1 MFIDKARIFVKS
13 GNGGNGAVSFRREK
27 YVPAGGPDGG
37 DGGNGA
43 SVIFEVDLGLR
54 TLMDF
59 KYQRK
64 YVAEHGEDGSKKR
77 KAGKNGEDLVLK
89 VPPGTIIR
97 DEATGLIIA
106 DLKEEGDKAIVARGG
121 RGGKGNQHFAN
132 AVRQAPAFAR
142 SGSEATGLI
151 IADLKEE
158 GDKAIVARGGRGG
171 KGNQHFANAVRQA
184 PAFARSGSDGVEK
197 WVVLELKMIADVG
210 LLGFPNVG
218 KSTFLSVVTKAKPKI
233 ANYHFTTLTPNLGVV
248 QTKFGDSFVLADIP
262 GLIEG
267 AADGIGLGHDFLR
280 HVERTKVLIHIVDIS
295 GIEGRD
301 ALEDFDKIND
311 ELKLYNEKLSTRPQ
325 IVVANKMDI
334 LEDETIFEDFK
345 NELEGRGYKVFK
357 MSAATRQGID
367 DVIAYVSELLQ
378 DAEEIE
384 LVSEEEMFR
393 PELDEPQDEG
403 LQIEIED
410 GVYVVTGKSLRRIM
424 YSVNFEDMES
434 LQYFQKAM
442 ESQGVFDRL
451 REMGIEDG
459 DTVRIYEIEF
469 EFYN

>member
-77 KAGKNGEDLVLK
+77 KAGRNGEDLILK

-97 DEATGLIIA
+97 DEATGLVIA
-106 DLKEEGDKAIVARGG
+106 DLKEEGDRAVVA
-121 RGGKGNQHFAN
+121 K
-132 AVRQAPAFAR
+132 
-142 SGSEATGLI
+142 
-151 IADLKEE
+151 
-158 GDKAIVARGGRGG
+158 GGRGG

-248 QTKFGDSFVLADIP
+248 QTKFGESFVLADIP

-267 AADGIGLGHDFLR
+267 AAEGVGLGHDFLR

-295 GIEGRD
+295 GLEGRD
-301 ALEDFDKIND
+301 ALDDFDKING
-311 ELKLYNEKLSTRPQ
+311 ELKLYNEKLATRPQ
-325 IVVANKMDI
+325 VVVANKMDI
-334 LEDETIFEDFK
+334 LEDESIFEEFK

-357 MSAATRQGID
+357 MSAATRQGVD
-367 DVIAYVSELLQ
+367 DVIAYVSELLRE
-378 DAEEIE
+378 AEEIE

-393 PELDEPQDEG
+393 PELDEVQDEG
-403 LQIEIED
+403 LQIDIED

-424 YSVNFEDMES
+424 YSVNFDDMES

-469 EFYN
+469 EFYH

>member
-1 MFIDKARIFVKS
+1 MFIDKARIFVKA

-37 DGGNGA
+37 DGGRGA
-43 SVIFEVDLGLR
+43 SVIFEVDNDLR

-64 YVAEHGEDGSKKR
+64 YVATPGGDGSKKR
-77 KAGKNGEDLVLK
+77 QAGKNGEDLVLK
-89 VPPGTIIR
+89 VPAGTIIR
-97 DEATGLIIA
+97 DEATGKIIA
-106 DLKEEGDKAIVARGG
+106 DLKEEGDRAVVARGG

-132 AVRQAPAFAR
+132 AVRQAPNFAK
-142 SGSEATGLI
+142 SGTDG
-151 IADLKEE
+151 EE
-158 GDKAIVARGGRGG
+158 R
-171 KGNQHFANAVRQA
+171 
-184 PAFARSGSDGVEK
+184 
-197 WVVLELKMIADVG
+197 WVILELKMIADVG

-218 KSTFLSVVTKAKPKI
+218 KSTFLSVVTAAKPKI

-248 QTKFGDSFVLADIP
+248 QTKYGDSFVLADIP

-267 AADGIGLGHDFLR
+267 AAEGVGLGHDFLR

-295 GIEGRD
+295 GLEGRD
-301 ALEDFDKIND
+301 ALEDFDSINE

-325 IVVANKMDI
+325 VVVANKIDI
-334 LEDETIFEDFK
+334 LEDESVYEEFK
-345 NELEGRGYKVFK
+345 TTLEERGYKVFK
-357 MSAATRQGID
+357 MSAATREGID
-367 DVIAYVSELLQ
+367 DVIAYVSQILK

-384 LVSEEEMFR
+384 LVSEEELYV
-393 PELDEPQDEG
+393 PELDDEQEEG
-403 LQIEIED
+403 LQVEIED

-434 LQYFQKAM
+434 IQFFQKTM
-442 ESQGVFDRL
+442 ESQGVFDKL

-459 DTVRIYEIEF
+459 DTVKIYDIEF

>member
-77 KAGKNGEDLVLK
+77 KAGRNGEDLILK

-97 DEATGLIIA
+97 DEATGLVIA
-106 DLKEEGDKAIVARGG
+106 DLKEEGDRAVVA
-121 RGGKGNQHFAN
+121 K
-132 AVRQAPAFAR
+132 
-142 SGSEATGLI
+142 
-151 IADLKEE
+151 
-158 GDKAIVARGGRGG
+158 GGRGG

-248 QTKFGDSFVLADIP
+248 QTKFGESFVLADIP

-267 AADGIGLGHDFLR
+267 AAEGVGLGHDFLR

-295 GIEGRD
+295 GLEGRD
-301 ALEDFDKIND
+301 ALDDFDKING
-311 ELKLYNEKLSTRPQ
+311 ELKLYNEKLATRPQ
-325 IVVANKMDI
+325 VVVANKMDI
-334 LEDETIFEDFK
+334 LEDESIFDEFK

-357 MSAATRQGID
+357 MSAATRQGVD
-367 DVIAYVSELLQ
+367 DVIAYVSELLRE
-378 DAEEIE
+378 AEEIE

-393 PELDEPQDEG
+393 PELDEVQDEG
-403 LQIEIED
+403 LQIDIED

-424 YSVNFEDMES
+424 YSVNFDDMES

-459 DTVRIYEIEF
+459 DKVRIY
-469 EFYN
+469 

>member
-64 YVAEHGEDGSKKR
+64 YVTEHGEDGSKKR
-77 KAGKNGEDLVLK
+77 KAGRNGEDLILK

-97 DEATGLIIA
+97 DEATGLVIA
-106 DLKEEGDKAIVARGG
+106 DLKEEGDRAVVA
-121 RGGKGNQHFAN
+121 K
-132 AVRQAPAFAR
+132 
-142 SGSEATGLI
+142 
-151 IADLKEE
+151 
-158 GDKAIVARGGRGG
+158 GGRGG

-248 QTKFGDSFVLADIP
+248 QTKFGESFVLADIP

-267 AADGIGLGHDFLR
+267 AAEGVGLGHDFLR

-295 GIEGRD
+295 GLEGRD
-301 ALEDFDKIND
+301 ALDDFDKING
-311 ELKLYNEKLSTRPQ
+311 ELKLYNEKLATRPQ
-325 IVVANKMDI
+325 VVVANKMDI
-334 LEDETIFEDFK
+334 LEDESIFDEFK

-357 MSAATRQGID
+357 MSAATRQGVD
-367 DVIAYVSELLQ
+367 DVIAYVSELLRE
-378 DAEEIE
+378 AEEIE

-393 PELDEPQDEG
+393 PELDEVQDEG
-403 LQIEIED
+403 LQIDIED

-424 YSVNFEDMES
+424 YSVNFDDMES

>member
-1 MFIDKARIFVKS
+1 MFIDKARIFVKA
-13 GNGGNGAVSFRREK
+13 GNGGNGSVAFRKEK

-37 DGGNGA
+37 DGGRGA
-43 SVIFEVDLGLR
+43 SIIFEVDLGLR

-64 YVAEHGEDGSKKR
+64 YTAESGGDGSKKK

-89 VPPGTIIR
+89 VPAGTIIR

-106 DLKEEGDKAIVARGG
+106 DLKEEGDRAIVVKGG

-132 AVRQAPAFAR
+132 AVRQAPAFAK
-142 SGSEATGLI
+142 SGTDGEERWI
-151 IADLKEE
+151 I
-158 GDKAIVARGGRGG
+158 
-171 KGNQHFANAVRQA
+171 
-184 PAFARSGSDGVEK
+184 
-197 WVVLELKMIADVG
+197 LELKMIADVG

-218 KSTFLSVVTKAKPKI
+218 KSTFLSVVTKAQPKI

-267 AADGIGLGHDFLR
+267 AAEGVGLGHDFLR
-280 HVERTKVLIHIVDIS
+280 HVERTKVLIHIVDIT
-295 GIEGRD
+295 GHEGRN
-301 ALEDFDKIND
+301 ALEDFDKINS
-311 ELKLYNEKLSTRPQ
+311 ELELYNERLAHRPQ
-325 IVVANKMDI
+325 VVVANKMDI
-334 LEDETIFEDFK
+334 LEDESVYEEFK
-345 NELEGRGYKVFK
+345 EELEGRGYKVFK

-367 DVIAYVSELLQ
+367 DVIAYVSQLLKEVE
-378 DAEEIE
+378 DVE
-384 LVSEEEMFR
+384 LVTEEEMYR
-393 PELDEPQDEG
+393 PELDESNEDEG
-403 LQIEIED
+403 LTVEIED
-410 GVYVVTGKSLRRIM
+410 GIYVVKGKSLRRIM

-434 LQYFQKAM
+434 IQYFQKAM
-442 ESQGVFDRL
+442 ESEGVFDKL

-459 DTVRIYEIEF
+459 DTVKIYEIEF

>member
-77 KAGKNGEDLVLK
+77 KAGRNGEDLILK

-97 DEATGLIIA
+97 DEATGLVIA
-106 DLKEEGDKAIVARGG
+106 DLKEEGDRAVVA
-121 RGGKGNQHFAN
+121 K
-132 AVRQAPAFAR
+132 
-142 SGSEATGLI
+142 
-151 IADLKEE
+151 
-158 GDKAIVARGGRGG
+158 GGRGG

-248 QTKFGDSFVLADIP
+248 KTNFGDSFVLADIP

-267 AADGIGLGHDFLR
+267 AAEGVGLGHDFLR

-295 GIEGRD
+295 GLEGRD
-301 ALEDFDKIND
+301 ALDDFDKING
-311 ELKLYNEKLSTRPQ
+311 ELKLYNEKLATRPQ
-325 IVVANKMDI
+325 VVVANKMDI
-334 LEDETIFEDFK
+334 LEDESIFDEFK

-357 MSAATRQGID
+357 MSAATRQGVD
-367 DVIAYVSELLQ
+367 DVIAYVSELLRE
-378 DAEEIE
+378 AEEIE

-393 PELDEPQDEG
+393 PELDEVQDEG
-403 LQIEIED
+403 LQIDIED

-424 YSVNFEDMES
+424 YSVNFDDMES

>member
-77 KAGKNGEDLVLK
+77 KAGRNGEDLILK

-97 DEATGLIIA
+97 DEATGLVIA
-106 DLKEEGDKAIVARGG
+106 DLKEEGDRAVVA
-121 RGGKGNQHFAN
+121 K
-132 AVRQAPAFAR
+132 
-142 SGSEATGLI
+142 
-151 IADLKEE
+151 
-158 GDKAIVARGGRGG
+158 GGRGG

-248 QTKFGDSFVLADIP
+248 QTKFGESFVLADIP

-267 AADGIGLGHDFLR
+267 AAEGVGLGHDFLR

-295 GIEGRD
+295 GLEGRD
-301 ALEDFDKIND
+301 ALDDFDKING
-311 ELKLYNEKLSTRPQ
+311 ELKLYNEKLATRPQ
-325 IVVANKMDI
+325 VVVANKMDI
-334 LEDETIFEDFK
+334 LEDESIFEEFK

-357 MSAATRQGID
+357 MSAATRQGVD
-367 DVIAYVSELLQ
+367 DVIAYVSELLRE
-378 DAEEIE
+378 AEEIE

-393 PELDEPQDEG
+393 PELDEVQDEG
-403 LQIEIED
+403 LQIDIED

-424 YSVNFEDMES
+424 YSVNFDDMES

-459 DTVRIYEIEF
+459 DTVRI
-469 EFYN
+469 

>member
-1 MFIDKARIFVKS
+1 MFIDKARIFVKA

-37 DGGNGA
+37 DGGRGA
-43 SVIFEVDLGLR
+43 SVIFEVDNDLR

-64 YVAEHGEDGSKKR
+64 YVATPGGDGSKKR
-77 KAGKNGEDLVLK
+77 QAGKNGEDLVLK
-89 VPPGTIIR
+89 VPAGTIIR
-97 DEATGLIIA
+97 DEASGKIIA
-106 DLKEEGDKAIVARGG
+106 DLKHEGDRAVVARGG

-132 AVRQAPAFAR
+132 AVRQAPNFAK
-142 SGSEATGLI
+142 SGTDG
-151 IADLKEE
+151 EE
-158 GDKAIVARGGRGG
+158 R
-171 KGNQHFANAVRQA
+171 
-184 PAFARSGSDGVEK
+184 
-197 WVVLELKMIADVG
+197 WVILELKMIADVG

-218 KSTFLSVVTKAKPKI
+218 KSTFLSVVTAAKPKI

-267 AADGIGLGHDFLR
+267 AAEGIGLGHDFLR

-295 GIEGRD
+295 GLEGRN
-301 ALEDFDKIND
+301 ALEDFDAING

-325 IVVANKMDI
+325 VVVANKIDI
-334 LEDETIFEDFK
+334 LEDESVYEEFK
-345 NELEGRGYKVFK
+345 TTLEERGYKVLK
-357 MSAATRQGID
+357 MSAATREGID
-367 DVIAYVSELLQ
+367 DVIAYVSQILK

-384 LVSEEEMFR
+384 LVSEEELYV
-393 PELDEPQDEG
+393 PELDDEQEEG
-403 LQIEIED
+403 LQVEIED

-434 LQYFQKAM
+434 IQFFQKTM
-442 ESQGVFDRL
+442 ESQGVFDKL

-459 DTVRIYEIEF
+459 DTVKIYDIEF

>member
-77 KAGKNGEDLVLK
+77 KAGRNGEDLILK

-97 DEATGLIIA
+97 DEATGLVIA
-106 DLKEEGDKAIVARGG
+106 DLKEEGDRAVVA
-121 RGGKGNQHFAN
+121 K
-132 AVRQAPAFAR
+132 
-142 SGSEATGLI
+142 
-151 IADLKEE
+151 
-158 GDKAIVARGGRGG
+158 GGRGG

-248 QTKFGDSFVLADIP
+248 QTKFGESFVLADIP

-267 AADGIGLGHDFLR
+267 AAEGVGLGHDFLR

-295 GIEGRD
+295 GLEGRD
-301 ALEDFDKIND
+301 ALDDFDKING
-311 ELKLYNEKLSTRPQ
+311 ELKLYNEKLATRPQ
-325 IVVANKMDI
+325 VVVANKMDI
-334 LEDETIFEDFK
+334 LEDESIFEEFK
-345 NELEGRGYKVFK
+345 YELEGRGYKVFK
-357 MSAATRQGID
+357 MSAATRQGVD
-367 DVIAYVSELLQ
+367 DVIAYVSELLRE
-378 DAEEIE
+378 AEEIE

-393 PELDEPQDEG
+393 PELDEQQDEG
-403 LQIEIED
+403 LQIDIED

-424 YSVNFEDMES
+424 YSVNFDDMES

>member
-1 MFIDKARIFVKS
+1 MINLFIDKARIFVKA
-13 GNGGNGAVSFRREK
+13 GNGGNGAVAFRKEK

-37 DGGNGA
+37 DGGHGS

-64 YVAEHGEDGSKKR
+64 YVAPAGGDGTKGKR
-77 KAGKNGEDLVLK
+77 AGKNGEDLVLK
-89 VPPGTIIR
+89 VPAGTIIR
-97 DEATGLIIA
+97 DEATGLVLA
-106 DLKEEGDKAIVARGG
+106 DLKDEGDRAVIARGG

-132 AVRQAPAFAR
+132 AVRQAPAFAK
-142 SGSEATGLI
+142 SGTDG
-151 IADLKEE
+151 EE
-158 GDKAIVARGGRGG
+158 R
-171 KGNQHFANAVRQA
+171 
-184 PAFARSGSDGVEK
+184 

-248 QTKFGDSFVLADIP
+248 QTKFGESFVLADIP

-267 AADGIGLGHDFLR
+267 ASEGIGLGHDFLR

-295 GIEGRD
+295 GLEGRT

-311 ELKLYNEKLSTRPQ
+311 ELKLYNEKLSARPQ

-334 LEDETIFEDFK
+334 LEDQSIFDEFK
-345 NELEGRGYKVFK
+345 TELEGRGYKVFS

-367 DVIAYVSELLQ
+367 EVISYVAQLLNEVEEVEVVSE
-378 DAEEIE
+378 D
-384 LVSEEEMFR
+384 EMYR
-393 PELDEPQDEG
+393 PELDQNNEG
-403 LQIEIED
+403 DGLEIEIEED
-410 GVYVVTGKSLRRIM
+410 GVYVVKGKALRRIM

-434 LQYFQKAM
+434 IQYFQKAM

-459 DTVRIYEIEF
+459 DTVRIYELEF

>member
-1 MFIDKARIFVKS
+1 MFIDKARIFVKA

-37 DGGNGA
+37 DGGRGA
-43 SVIFEVDLGLR
+43 SVIFEVDNDLR

-64 YVAEHGEDGSKKR
+64 YVATPGGDGSKKR
-77 KAGKNGEDLVLK
+77 QAGKNGEDLVLK
-89 VPPGTIIR
+89 VPAGTIIR
-97 DEATGLIIA
+97 DEASGKIIA
-106 DLKEEGDKAIVARGG
+106 DLKHEGDRAVVARGG

-132 AVRQAPAFAR
+132 AVRQAPNFAK
-142 SGSEATGLI
+142 SGTDG
-151 IADLKEE
+151 EE
-158 GDKAIVARGGRGG
+158 R
-171 KGNQHFANAVRQA
+171 
-184 PAFARSGSDGVEK
+184 
-197 WVVLELKMIADVG
+197 WVILELKMIADVG

-218 KSTFLSVVTKAKPKI
+218 KSTFLSVVTAAKPKI

-267 AADGIGLGHDFLR
+267 AAEGIGLGHDFLR

-295 GIEGRD
+295 GLEGRN
-301 ALEDFDKIND
+301 ALEDFDAING

-325 IVVANKMDI
+325 VVVANKIDI
-334 LEDETIFEDFK
+334 LEDESVYEEFK
-345 NELEGRGYKVFK
+345 TTLEERGYKVFK
-357 MSAATRQGID
+357 MSAATREGID
-367 DVIAYVSELLQ
+367 DVIAYVSQILK

-384 LVSEEEMFR
+384 LVSEEELYV
-393 PELDEPQDEG
+393 PELDDVEEEG
-403 LQIEIED
+403 LQVEIED

-434 LQYFQKAM
+434 IQFFQKTM
-442 ESQGVFDRL
+442 ESQGVFDKL

-459 DTVRIYEIEF
+459 DTVKIYDIEF

>member
-1 MFIDKARIFVKS
+1 MFIDKARIFVKA

-37 DGGNGA
+37 DGGRGA
-43 SVIFEVDLGLR
+43 SVIFEVDNDLR

-64 YVAEHGEDGSKKR
+64 YVATPGGDGSKKR
-77 KAGKNGEDLVLK
+77 QAGKNGEDLVLK
-89 VPPGTIIR
+89 VPAGTIIR
-97 DEATGLIIA
+97 DEASGKIIA
-106 DLKEEGDKAIVARGG
+106 DLKHEGDRAVVARGG

-132 AVRQAPAFAR
+132 AVRQAPNFAK
-142 SGSEATGLI
+142 SGTDG
-151 IADLKEE
+151 EE
-158 GDKAIVARGGRGG
+158 R
-171 KGNQHFANAVRQA
+171 
-184 PAFARSGSDGVEK
+184 
-197 WVVLELKMIADVG
+197 WVILELKMIADVG

-218 KSTFLSVVTKAKPKI
+218 KSTFLSVVTAAKPKI

-267 AADGIGLGHDFLR
+267 AAEGIGLGHDFLR

-295 GIEGRD
+295 GLEGRN
-301 ALEDFDKIND
+301 ALEDFDAING

-325 IVVANKMDI
+325 VVVDNKIDI
-334 LEDETIFEDFK
+334 LEDESVYEEFK
-345 NELEGRGYKVFK
+345 TTLEERGYKVFK
-357 MSAATRQGID
+357 MSAATREGID
-367 DVIAYVSELLQ
+367 DVIAYVSQILK

-384 LVSEEEMFR
+384 LVSEEELYV
-393 PELDEPQDEG
+393 PELDDEQEEG
-403 LQIEIED
+403 LQVEIED

-434 LQYFQKAM
+434 IQFFQKTM
-442 ESQGVFDRL
+442 ESQGVFDKL

-459 DTVRIYEIEF
+459 DTVKIYDIEF

>member
-77 KAGKNGEDLVLK
+77 KAGRNGEDLILK
-89 VPPGTIIR
+89 VPAGTIIR
-97 DEATGLIIA
+97 DEATGLVIA
-106 DLKEEGDKAIVARGG
+106 DLKEEGDRAIVA
-121 RGGKGNQHFAN
+121 K
-132 AVRQAPAFAR
+132 
-142 SGSEATGLI
+142 
-151 IADLKEE
+151 
-158 GDKAIVARGGRGG
+158 GGRGG

-267 AADGIGLGHDFLR
+267 AAEGIGLGHDFLR

-295 GIEGRD
+295 GLEGRD
-301 ALEDFDKIND
+301 ALDDFDKING

-325 IVVANKMDI
+325 VVVANKIDI
-334 LEDETIFEDFK
+334 LEDESVFEEFK

-357 MSAATRQGID
+357 MSAATRQGVD

-378 DAEEIE
+378 NAEEIE

-393 PELDEPQDEG
+393 PELDEVQDEG
-403 LQIEIED
+403 LQVEIED
-410 GVYVVTGKSLRRIM
+410 GVYVVSGKSLRRIM

-434 LQYFQKAM
+434 IQYFQKAM

>member
-64 YVAEHGEDGSKKR
+64 YVSEHGEDGSKKR
-77 KAGKNGEDLVLK
+77 KAGRNGEDLILK

-97 DEATGLIIA
+97 DEATGLVIA
-106 DLKEEGDKAIVARGG
+106 DLKEEGDRAVVA
-121 RGGKGNQHFAN
+121 K
-132 AVRQAPAFAR
+132 
-142 SGSEATGLI
+142 
-151 IADLKEE
+151 
-158 GDKAIVARGGRGG
+158 GGRGG

-267 AADGIGLGHDFLR
+267 AAEGVGLGHDFLR

-295 GIEGRD
+295 GLEGRD

-311 ELKLYNEKLSTRPQ
+311 ELKLYNEKLATRPQ
-325 IVVANKMDI
+325 VVVANKMDI
-334 LEDETIFEDFK
+334 LEDESIFEEFK
-345 NELEGRGYKVFK
+345 NELEDRGYKVFK
-357 MSAATRQGID
+357 MSAATRQGVD
-367 DVIAYVSELLQ
+367 DVIAYVSELLKE
-378 DAEEIE
+378 AEEIE

-393 PELDEPQDEG
+393 PELDEQQDEG
-403 LQIEIED
+403 LQIDIED

-424 YSVNFEDMES
+424 YSVNFDDMES

>member
-27 YVPAGGPDGG
+27 YVPAGGPD
-37 DGGNGA
+37 GA

-77 KAGKNGEDLVLK
+77 KAGRNGEDLILK

-97 DEATGLIIA
+97 DEATGLVIA
-106 DLKEEGDKAIVARGG
+106 DLKEEGDRAVVA
-121 RGGKGNQHFAN
+121 K
-132 AVRQAPAFAR
+132 
-142 SGSEATGLI
+142 
-151 IADLKEE
+151 
-158 GDKAIVARGGRGG
+158 GGRGG

-248 QTKFGDSFVLADIP
+248 QTKFGESFVLADIP

-267 AADGIGLGHDFLR
+267 AAEGVGLGHDFLR

-295 GIEGRD
+295 GLEGRD
-301 ALEDFDKIND
+301 ALDDFDKING
-311 ELKLYNEKLSTRPQ
+311 ELKLYNEKLATRPQ
-325 IVVANKMDI
+325 VVVANKMDI
-334 LEDETIFEDFK
+334 LEDESIFDEFK

-357 MSAATRQGID
+357 MSAATRQGVD
-367 DVIAYVSELLQ
+367 DVIAYVSELLRE
-378 DAEEIE
+378 AEEIE

-393 PELDEPQDEG
+393 PELDEVQDEG
-403 LQIEIED
+403 LQIDIED

-424 YSVNFEDMES
+424 YSVNFDDMES

>member
-1 MFIDKARIFVKS
+1 MFIDKARIFVKA
-13 GNGGNGAVSFRREK
+13 GNGGNGSVAFRKEK

-37 DGGNGA
+37 DGGRGA
-43 SVIFEVDLGLR
+43 SIIFEVDLGLR

-64 YVAEHGEDGSKKR
+64 YTAESGGDGSKKK

-89 VPPGTIIR
+89 VPAGTIIR

-106 DLKEEGDKAIVARGG
+106 DLKEEGDRAIVVKGG

-132 AVRQAPAFAR
+132 AVRQAPAFAK
-142 SGSEATGLI
+142 SGTDGEERWI
-151 IADLKEE
+151 I
-158 GDKAIVARGGRGG
+158 
-171 KGNQHFANAVRQA
+171 
-184 PAFARSGSDGVEK
+184 
-197 WVVLELKMIADVG
+197 LELKMIADVG

-267 AADGIGLGHDFLR
+267 AAEGVGLGHDFLR
-280 HVERTKVLIHIVDIS
+280 HVERTKVLIHIVDIT
-295 GIEGRD
+295 GHEGRN
-301 ALEDFDKIND
+301 ALEDFDKING
-311 ELKLYNEKLSTRPQ
+311 ELALYNERLSHRPQ
-325 IVVANKMDI
+325 VVVANKMDI
-334 LEDETIFEDFK
+334 LEDESVYEEFK
-345 NELEGRGYKVFK
+345 EEREGRGYKVFK

-367 DVIAYVSELLQ
+367 DVIAYVSQLLKEVE
-378 DAEEIE
+378 DVE
-384 LVSEEEMFR
+384 LVTEEEMYR
-393 PELDEPQDEG
+393 PELDESNEDEG
-403 LQIEIED
+403 LTVEIED
-410 GVYVVTGKSLRRIM
+410 GIYVVKGKSLRRIM

-434 LQYFQKAM
+434 IQYFQKAM
-442 ESQGVFDRL
+442 ESEGVFDKL

-459 DTVRIYEIEF
+459 DTVKIYEIEF